1 MDNLEPTQRPGTS
14 WRIMVWLAVF
24 LVGVGAGRLTT
35 TRSLTWPG
43 LRTDGTAAATTID
56 RSDFTQFWQV
66 WNTIKER
73 YAYQPV
79 DETKLYYGAIA
90 GLVESLNDPH
100 SLYLPPT
107 EAKEFAQDLAGE
119 FEGIGAEIDVR
130 ENQLIILAPLAGSPA
145 EKAGLKARDAILL
158 IDDKETAGLPVYE
171 AVKKIRGPKGTQV
184 KLLIRTGETAPR
196 VVTITR
202 ATINVPTVTWE
213 MKANNVAY
221 IRISSFNEKTD
232 TEFDKAVREVTA
244 KKSRAVVLDLR
255 SNPGG
260 YLDRSIMVASEW
272 LKSGV
277 VVRERFVDNQVNE
290 YQAKGRARL
299 AGLPTVVLVDGG
311 SASGAEI
318 VAGALQD
325 NGVAKLVGTKTYGK
339 GSVQDFQEYADGS
352 ALKLTVAKW
361 FTPKDRQIDKI
372 GIMPD
377 ITVDPM
383 FVTSTPGSPTP
394 YVDKGLEK
402 ALELLR

>member
-1 MDNLEPTQRPGTS
+1 
-14 WRIMVWLAVF
+14 MVWLAVF
-24 LVGVGAGRLTT
+24 LVGVWAGRLTT
-35 TRSLTWPG
+35 VRSLTWPG
-43 LRTDGTAAATTID
+43 LRTNGTAAATTID

-130 ENQLIILAPLAGSPA
+130 DNQLIVLAPLTGSPA

-171 AVKKIRGPKGTQV
+171 AVKKIRGPKGTPV
-184 KLLIRTGETAPR
+184 KLLIRTGENAPR

-221 IRISSFNEKTD
+221 VRISSFNEKTD
-232 TEFDKAVREVTA
+232 TEFDKAVREMVS
-244 KKSRAVVLDLR
+244 KKPRAVVLDLR

-383 FVTSTPGSPTP
+383 FTTSTPGSPTP

-402 ALELLR
+402 ALEILR

>member
-1 MDNLEPTQRPGTS
+1 MDNLESTQRPGTG
-14 WRIMVWLAVF
+14 WRVMVWLAVF
-24 LVGVGAGRLTT
+24 LVGVWAGRLTT
-35 TRSLTWPG
+35 ARSLTWPG
-43 LRTDGTAAATTID
+43 LRTNGTAAATTID

-130 ENQLIILAPLAGSPA
+130 DNQLIVLAPLAGSPA

-184 KLLIRTGETAPR
+184 KLLIRTGEAAPR

-213 MKANNVAY
+213 MKANSVAY

-232 TEFDKAVREVTA
+232 TEFDKAVREIIG
-244 KKSRAVVLDLR
+244 KKPRAVVLDLR

-383 FVTSTPGSPTP
+383 FTTSTPGSPTP

-402 ALELLR
+402 ALEILR